1 MFIADP
7 QTSRMMMNR
16 AAESPPEFTLRQG
29 QYLAFIHTDTLIKRR
44 PAAQAD
50 VQLFFRVTPPA
61 VH

>member
-1 MFIADP
+1 
-7 QTSRMMMNR
+7 MNR